1 MCTFQIKELVWP
13 IRYNSKYWL
22 VESITIYSQYL
33 DLSIWSSYTSNK
45 HACTYKSKLH
55 KNTKTARLW
64 LNIGDI
70 MDLDIVRCFTW
81 HPEVIIFYAKCKSN
95 ISLSEGL
102 PTNYD
107 ECAALAE
114 LHPELSHV
122 GVWRFLEVVKVK
134 KILYNYSPTI
144 HAPTIYNDWT
154 DDAFKDQ
161 YFAWCQ

>member
-1 MCTFQIKELVWP
+1 MHRMRFSHCYMALMNTTTLRYMCPKISCNCRVHTVRTQHHIGK
-13 IRYNSKYWL
+13 
-22 VESITIYSQYL
+22 
-33 DLSIWSSYTSNK
+33 
-45 HACTYKSKLH
+45 ACKLTMTYKSKLH
-55 KNTKTARLW
+55 KNTKTAHLW

-107 ECAALAE
+107 ECSALAE

-122 GVWRFLEVVKVK
+122 GV
-134 KILYNYSPTI
+134 
-144 HAPTIYNDWT
+144 
-154 DDAFKDQ
+154 
-161 YFAWCQ
+161 